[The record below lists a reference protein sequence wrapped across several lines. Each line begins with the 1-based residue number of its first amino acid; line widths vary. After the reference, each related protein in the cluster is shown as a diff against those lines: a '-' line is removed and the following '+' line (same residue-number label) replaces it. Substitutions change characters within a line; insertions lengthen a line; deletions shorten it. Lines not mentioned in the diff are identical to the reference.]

1 MFSIAKWIIAIII
14 LVFGFVLFAVLI
26 GDFFFGTG
34 DILEQANTLLQRFI
48 DYIFS
53 FFR

>member
-14 LVFGFVLFAVLI
+14 VILGLLLFVILI

-34 DILEQANTLLQRFI
+34 DILEQANTLVQRFI
-48 DYIFS
+48 DYILS